1 MDSPSL
7 IACALTGRWHQP
19 QGCHP
24 RELHARLED
33 SDEGVRCAVVQ
44 TLGQL
49 EPTTLV
55 SAVAYSYVGVPPPTD
70 FYERAKLMVDLKAAL
85 VRLGASSGRGQ
96 FLSTAE
102 CAKAC
107 EYVAQ
112 LESIRFLI
120 ICVGAKC
127 LLAVDSIFSSYKFMN
142 AFIMLHAS

>member
-1 MDSPSL
+1 MANSF
-7 IACALTGRWHQP
+7 
-19 QGCHP
+19 
-24 RELHARLED
+24 
-33 SDEGVRCAVVQ
+33 
-44 TLGQL
+44 
-49 EPTTLV
+49 LV

-70 FYERAKLMVDLKAAL
+70 FYERAKLRIDLKAAL

-127 LLAVDSIFSSYKFMN
+127 LLAVDSIFSRYKFMN
-142 AFIMLHAS
+142 HVACIEELRVCRDHLDEGRHARWIT